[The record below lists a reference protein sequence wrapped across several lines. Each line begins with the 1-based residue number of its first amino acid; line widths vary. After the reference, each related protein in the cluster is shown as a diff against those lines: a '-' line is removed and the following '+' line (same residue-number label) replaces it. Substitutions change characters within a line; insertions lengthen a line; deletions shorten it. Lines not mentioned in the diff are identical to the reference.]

1 MRKPASFSQF
11 LLAAGYVVWTVQVAA
26 GGLIVLHSLGAMLL
40 GDRTASPLPDSAL
53 AEWILPVDAV
63 LSVLVVAI
71 VWVQYRRGELD
82 TYDGR
87 RRARR

>member
-1 MRKPASFSQF
+1 MRKAASFSQF

-40 GDRTASPLPDSAL
+40 GDRADSAL
-53 AEWILPVDAV
+53 PGWILPVDAV

>member
-1 MRKPASFSQF
+1 MRKPASFPQF
-11 LLAAGYVVWTVQVAA
+11 LLAAGYAVWTVQVAA

-40 GDRTASPLPDSAL
+40 GDRTASAPP
-53 AEWILPVDAV
+53 EWILLVDAV

-82 TYDGR
+82 TYDGH